1 MTSITYREAVARG
14 IAQEMRRDDR
24 VVFLGE
30 DVAAAGGV
38 FKATVGLLEEF
49 GPRRVR
55 DTPISEQ
62 AILGA
67 AMGAAMTGL
76 RPVAEIM
83 FSDFFA
89 VCWDLVANEIAK
101 SRYMSDGQV
110 SFPLV
115 IRCAN
120 GAGVRFGAQH
130 SQSVENWAMAVPG
143 LKVVAPSN
151 PRDVIGLLAA
161 AIRDPDPVLFFE
173 HKSLY
178 GAKGDVPDG
187 EIVDELGRATVLRE
201 GRDATILAL
210 GAMVRRATQ
219 AAGLL
224 ADEHGIDCS
233 VVDVRSLV
241 PLDTAT
247 ILAEVAKTG
256 RLFTVEE
263 NPRLCGW
270 GAEIV
275 SIAVEEAWRRA
286 DRPAG
291 ADHHA
296 AHPAS
301 CRRRARGPRAAVRGA
316 DHADGAGDI
325 GGRVTADLAA
335 LTGMDVPTGLFIGG
349 EWTTNGRTIGVTNP
363 ATEDTLVEIADATPD
378 DAVAAVAAAHEALP
392 GWAATPPRQ
401 RAECLRKAWALMIER
416 SEAIARLMVLENGK
430 ALRDARGEVT
440 YAAEFFRWYAEE
452 AVRIDGAVT
461 TAPSGANRIMVLR
474 QPVGVSVLVTPW
486 NFPAAMAT
494 RKIGPA
500 LAAGCTVV
508 LKPAKETPL
517 CAFAVADILREA
529 GVPPGVVNVVCT
541 QKAGPLVGA
550 MLADS
555 RVRKLSFTGSTEVGR
570 VLLETA
576 AKTITNCSMELGG
589 NAPFL
594 IFEDADL
601 DAAIEG
607 AFLAKMRN
615 GGEACTAANR
625 FYVHE
630 RVADEFT
637 SRFADRLSKLA
648 VGPGLDKDVDLGPLV
663 NEDTRSKV
671 ASLVDAAVSGG
682 GQVVTGGRAP
692 DRKGYFY
699 LPTVLRDLPPD
710 AAILGTEIFGPVA
723 PVVRFS
729 SEDEAIRWANDTEY
743 GLVSYLYTGDLRR
756 ALRVSEALDTG
767 MVGVNRGI
775 VSDPAAP
782 FGGVKQSGLGREGGH
797 DGLLEFTE
805 SKYIAVDW

>member
-1 MTSITYREAVARG
+1 
-14 IAQEMRRDDR
+14 
-24 VVFLGE
+24 
-30 DVAAAGGV
+30 
-38 FKATVGLLEEF
+38 
-49 GPRRVR
+49 
-55 DTPISEQ
+55 
-62 AILGA
+62 
-67 AMGAAMTGL
+67 
-76 RPVAEIM
+76 
-83 FSDFFA
+83 
-89 VCWDLVANEIAK
+89 
-101 SRYMSDGQV
+101 
-110 SFPLV
+110 
-115 IRCAN
+115 
-120 GAGVRFGAQH
+120 
-130 SQSVENWAMAVPG
+130 
-143 LKVVAPSN
+143 
-151 PRDVIGLLAA
+151 
-161 AIRDPDPVLFFE
+161 
-173 HKSLY
+173 
-178 GAKGDVPDG
+178 
-187 EIVDELGRATVLRE
+187 
-201 GRDATILAL
+201 
-210 GAMVRRATQ
+210 
-219 AAGLL
+219 
-224 ADEHGIDCS
+224 
-233 VVDVRSLV
+233 
-241 PLDTAT
+241 
-247 ILAEVAKTG
+247 
-256 RLFTVEE
+256 
-263 NPRLCGW
+263 
-270 GAEIV
+270 
-275 SIAVEEAWRRA
+275 
-286 DRPAG
+286 
-291 ADHHA
+291 
-296 AHPAS
+296 
-301 CRRRARGPRAAVRGA
+301 
-316 DHADGAGDI
+316 
-325 GGRVTADLAA
+325 VTADLAA
-335 LTGMDVPTGLFIGG
+335 LAGIDVPTGLFIDG
-349 EWTTNGRTIGVTNP
+349 EWTTNGRTLPVTNP
-363 ATEDTLVEIADATPD
+363 ATEDTLVEITDGTPD
-378 DAVAAVAAAHEALP
+378 DALAAVAAAHRALP
-392 GWAATPPRQ
+392 GWAATPPRE

-430 ALRDARGEVT
+430 ALRDARGEVI

-461 TAPSGANRIMVLR
+461 TAPSGANRIMVVR

-550 MLADS
+550 MLADP

-594 IFEDADL
+594 IFEDADV

-630 RVADEFT
+630 AVADEFT

-648 VGPGLDKDVDLGPLV
+648 VGPGLDAGTDLGPLV

-671 ASLVDAAVSGG
+671 ASLVESATTGG
-682 GQVVTGGRAP
+682 AQVVTGGRAP

-729 SEDEAIRWANDTEY
+729 DEDDAIRWANDTEY
-743 GLVSYLYTGDLRR
+743 GLVSYLYTADLRR

>member
-1 MTSITYREAVARG
+1 
-14 IAQEMRRDDR
+14 
-24 VVFLGE
+24 
-30 DVAAAGGV
+30 
-38 FKATVGLLEEF
+38 
-49 GPRRVR
+49 
-55 DTPISEQ
+55 
-62 AILGA
+62 
-67 AMGAAMTGL
+67 
-76 RPVAEIM
+76 
-83 FSDFFA
+83 
-89 VCWDLVANEIAK
+89 
-101 SRYMSDGQV
+101 
-110 SFPLV
+110 
-115 IRCAN
+115 
-120 GAGVRFGAQH
+120 
-130 SQSVENWAMAVPG
+130 
-143 LKVVAPSN
+143 
-151 PRDVIGLLAA
+151 
-161 AIRDPDPVLFFE
+161 
-173 HKSLY
+173 
-178 GAKGDVPDG
+178 
-187 EIVDELGRATVLRE
+187 
-201 GRDATILAL
+201 
-210 GAMVRRATQ
+210 
-219 AAGLL
+219 
-224 ADEHGIDCS
+224 
-233 VVDVRSLV
+233 
-241 PLDTAT
+241 
-247 ILAEVAKTG
+247 
-256 RLFTVEE
+256 
-263 NPRLCGW
+263 
-270 GAEIV
+270 
-275 SIAVEEAWRRA
+275 
-286 DRPAG
+286 
-291 ADHHA
+291 
-296 AHPAS
+296 
-301 CRRRARGPRAAVRGA
+301 
-316 DHADGAGDI
+316 
-325 GGRVTADLAA
+325 
-335 LTGMDVPTGLFIGG
+335 
-349 EWTTNGRTIGVTNP
+349 
-363 ATEDTLVEIADATPD
+363 
-378 DAVAAVAAAHEALP
+378 
-392 GWAATPPRQ
+392 
-401 RAECLRKAWALMIER
+401 MIER

-430 ALRDARGEVT
+430 ALRDARGEVI

-671 ASLVDAAVSGG
+671 ASLVDGA
-682 GQVVTGGRAP
+682 VVTGGHAP